1 VTPPRP
7 RLSHDQRLVLLALGA
22 VAPGAALALILLW
35 TGDHTPR
42 TQWTLTI
49 AMLLIVGG
57 FLGSLRARVIMPLQT
72 VANLLSALREGDF
85 SIRARGSRRADPLYD
100 LHAEVNALAE
110 MLRGQRLDSLE
121 ATALL
126 RKVMAEL
133 DVAVFT
139 FDERR
144 RLQLVNHAGE
154 RLLGSPAER
163 LLDRHAAELDMDH
176 WLESDAPRIEP
187 IALPGATGRWEVRH
201 TPFRQRGLPHH
212 LVVLTDVSK
221 PLRDEERAAW
231 QRLIRVLGHEL
242 NNSLAPIKS
251 IAGSLGSLVQRN
263 PKPEDW
269 ETDLGRGLGVI
280 ATRAEA
286 LSRFM
291 SAYAQL
297 ARLPAPTPRA
307 VHVSTLVERV
317 VRLDTRRPVT
327 IIGGPDLTIE
337 ADGDQIEQ
345 LVINLLKN
353 ASDAASETAGG
364 ISVEWSRVPG
374 SLPPALE
381 LVVEDEGPGLSN
393 TANLFVP
400 FFTTKPGGSGIGLV
414 LCRQIA
420 EAHDGALT
428 LGNREDVRGCRA
440 VLRLPIGSPRA
451 AGPSKADRI
460 S

>member
-1 VTPPRP
+1 MTPPRT

-22 VAPGAALALILLW
+22 LAPSAILALVLLW
-35 TGDHTPR
+35 TGDHHPR
-42 TQWTLTI
+42 TQWTLTVTL
-49 AMLLIVGG
+49 AVLAAG
-57 FLGSLRARVIMPLQT
+57 FLASLRARVIMPLQT

-154 RLLGSPAER
+154 RLLGAPAER
-163 LLDRHAAELDMDH
+163 LLDRHAAELEMDQ
-176 WLESDAPRIEP
+176 WLDSGGPRIEP

-251 IAGSLGSLVQRN
+251 IAGSLGSLVQRE
-263 PKPEDW
+263 PRPSDW
-269 ETDLGRGLGVI
+269 EVDLGRGLGVI

-291 SAYAQL
+291 AAYAQL
-297 ARLPAPTPRA
+297 ARLPAPSPRPVRVGA
-307 VHVSTLVERV
+307 LVERV
-317 VRLDTRRPVT
+317 ARLDQRRPVAVERRAR
-327 IIGGPDLTIE
+327 PDHRGRRRPDRAA
-337 ADGDQIEQ
+337 ADQPAQERDRRGVRDGRRRQRR
-345 LVINLLKN
+345 LVAGAGL
-353 ASDAASETAGG
+353 DAAGLRAH
-364 ISVEWSRVPG
+364 RRRRRPR
-374 SLPPALE
+374 PLE
-381 LVVEDEGPGLSN
+381 HQQPV
-393 TANLFVP
+393 
-400 FFTTKPGGSGIGLV
+400 
-414 LCRQIA
+414 
-420 EAHDGALT
+420 
-428 LGNREDVRGCRA
+428 RA
-440 VLRLPIGSPRA
+440 VLHHQAGRIRASAWCSAGRSPRRTTA
-451 AGPSKADRI
+451 R
-460 S
+460 

>member
-1 VTPPRP
+1 LTPPRT

-22 VAPGAALALILLW
+22 VAPGALLALVLLW
-35 TGDHTPR
+35 TGDHHPR
-42 TQWTLTI
+42 TQWTLT
-49 AMLLIVGG
+49 ATMLILVVG
-57 FLGSLRARVIMPLQT
+57 FLASLRARVVMPLQT

-85 SIRARGSRRADPLYD
+85 SIRARGSRRADALFD

-139 FDERR
+139 FDEKR

-154 RLLGSPAER
+154 RLLGAPAER

-212 LVVLTDVSK
+212 LVVLTDVST

-251 IAGSLGSLVQRN
+251 IAGSLGSLVQRD
-263 PKPEDW
+263 PKPPDW
-269 ETDLGRGLGVI
+269 ESDLGRGLGVI

-291 SAYAQL
+291 AAYAQL
-297 ARLPAPTPRA
+297 ARLPAPTLRP
-307 VHVSTLVERV
+307 VPVGTLVERV
-317 VRLDTRRPVT
+317 ARLDTRIAVT
-327 IIGGPDLTIE
+327 VAGGPELVIE
-337 ADGDQIEQ
+337 ADTDQLEQ
-345 LVINLLKN
+345 LLINLLKN
-353 ASDAASETAGG
+353 AIDAASETRGGVVIGWARVAG
-364 ISVEWSRVPG
+364 SM
-374 SLPPALE
+374 PPAFE
-381 LVVEDEGPGLSN
+381 VTIEDEGPGLSN

-420 EAHDGALT
+420 EAHGGALT
-428 LGNREDVRGCRA
+428 LQNRDDARGCRA
-440 VLRLPIGSPRA
+440 VLRLPIGRA
-451 AGPSKADRI
+451 AAAG
-460 S
+460 

>member
-1 VTPPRP
+1 VTPPRT

-22 VAPGAALALILLW
+22 LAPSAAVALVLLW
-35 TGDHTPR
+35 TGDHHPR

-49 AMLLIVGG
+49 TLAVLAAG
-57 FLGSLRARVIMPLQT
+57 FLASMRARVIMPLQT
-72 VANLLSALREGDF
+72 VANLLSALREGDY
-85 SIRARGSRRADPLYD
+85 SIRARGSRRADPLYE

-139 FDERR
+139 FDERQ

-154 RLLGSPAER
+154 RLLGAPAER
-163 LLDRHAAELDMDH
+163 LLDRHAAELEMDQ
-176 WLESDAPRIEP
+176 WLDSGGPRIEP

-251 IAGSLGSLVQRN
+251 IAGSLGSLVQRE
-263 PKPEDW
+263 PRPSDW
-269 ETDLGRGLGVI
+269 EVDLGRGLGVI

-291 SAYAQL
+291 TAYAQL
-297 ARLPAPTPRA
+297 ARLPAPSPGPVRVRA
-307 VHVSTLVERV
+307 LVERV
-317 VRLDTRRPVT
+317 ARLDQRRPVAVE
-327 IIGGPDLTIE
+327 GGPDLTIE
-337 ADGDQIEQ
+337 ADADQIEQ

-353 ASDAASETAGG
+353 AIDAASETAGG
-364 ISVEWSRVPG
+364 VSVSWSRVPG
-374 SLPPALE
+374 SRPPAFE
-381 LVVEDEGPGLSN
+381 LTVDDEGPGLSN
-393 TANLFVP
+393 TNNLFVP

-420 EAHDGALT
+420 EAHDGALA
-428 LGNREDVRGCRA
+428 LENRADARGCRA
-440 VLRLPIGSPRA
+440 VLRLPIGRPTLTSPRA
-451 AGPSKADRI
+451 RR
-460 S
+460 

>member
-1 VTPPRP
+1 MTPPRT

-22 VAPGAALALILLW
+22 LAPSATLALVLLW
-35 TGDHTPR
+35 TGDHHPR

-49 AMLLIVGG
+49 TLAVLAAG
-57 FLGSLRARVIMPLQT
+57 FLASLRARVIMPLQT

-154 RLLGSPAER
+154 RLLGAPAER
-163 LLDRHAAELDMDH
+163 LLDRHAAELEMDH
-176 WLESDAPRIEP
+176 WLDSGGPRIEP

-251 IAGSLGSLVQRN
+251 IAGSLGSLVQRE
-263 PKPEDW
+263 PRPSDW
-269 ETDLGRGLGVI
+269 EVDLGRGLGVI

-291 SAYAQL
+291 AAYAQL
-297 ARLPAPTPRA
+297 ARLPAID
-307 VHVSTLVERV
+307 L
-317 VRLDTRRPVT
+317 
-327 IIGGPDLTIE
+327 IG
-337 ADGDQIEQ
+337 
-345 LVINLLKN
+345 
-353 ASDAASETAGG
+353 ASE
-364 ISVEWSRVPG
+364 
-374 SLPPALE
+374 
-381 LVVEDEGPGLSN
+381 
-393 TANLFVP
+393 LF
-400 FFTTKPGGSGIGLV
+400 S
-414 LCRQIA
+414 
-420 EAHDGALT
+420 
-428 LGNREDVRGCRA
+428 
-440 VLRLPIGSPRA
+440 S
-451 AGPSKADRI
+451 
-460 S
+460 

>member
-1 VTPPRP
+1 MTPPRT

-22 VAPGAALALILLW
+22 VAPSAILAMVLLW
-35 TGDHTPR
+35 TGDHHPR
-42 TQWTLTI
+42 TQWTLTVTL
-49 AMLLIVGG
+49 AVLAFG
-57 FLGSLRARVIMPLQT
+57 FLASLRARVIMPLQT

-154 RLLGSPAER
+154 RLLGAPAER
-163 LLDRHAAELDMDH
+163 LLDRHASELEMDH
-176 WLESDAPRIEP
+176 WLDSDGPRIEP

-251 IAGSLGSLVQRN
+251 IAGSLGSLVQRE
-263 PKPEDW
+263 PRPADW
-269 ETDLGRGLGVI
+269 EVDLGRGLGVI

-291 SAYAQL
+291 TAYAQL
-297 ARLPAPTPRA
+297 ARLPAPSPGPVRVGA
-307 VHVSTLVERV
+307 LVERV
-317 VRLDTRRPVT
+317 ARLDQRRPIAVE
-327 IIGGPDLTIE
+327 GGPDLTIE
-337 ADGDQIEQ
+337 ADADQIEQ
-345 LVINLLKN
+345 LLINLLKN
-353 ASDAASETAGG
+353 AIDAASETSGG
-364 ISVEWSRVPG
+364 VSVSWSRVPG
-374 SLPPALE
+374 TMPPAFE
-381 LVVEDEGPGLSN
+381 LTVDDEGPGLSN
-393 TANLFVP
+393 TSNLFVP
-400 FFTTKPGGSGIGLV
+400 FFTTKPGGTGIGLV

-420 EAHDGALT
+420 EAHEGALT
-428 LGNREDVRGCRA
+428 LENRTDVRGCRA
-440 VLRLPIGSPRA
+440 VLRLPIGHPSRVA
-451 AGPSKADRI
+451 AGR
-460 S
+460 

>member
-1 VTPPRP
+1 VTGPRT

-22 VAPGAALALILLW
+22 VAPGAIIALVLLW
-35 TGDHTPR
+35 TGNHHPR

-49 AMLLIVGG
+49 AMLLVIGG
-57 FLGSLRARVIMPLQT
+57 FLASLRARVIMPLQT

-85 SIRARGSRRADPLYD
+85 SIRARGSRRADPLHD

-154 RLLGSPAER
+154 RLLGAPAER
-163 LLDRHAAELDMDH
+163 LLDRHAAELGLDR
-176 WLESDAPRIEP
+176 WLESDVPRIEP
-187 IALPGATGRWEVRH
+187 LALPGATGRWEVRH

-251 IAGSLGSLVQRN
+251 IAGSLSSLVQRE
-263 PKPEDW
+263 PRPADW
-269 ETDLGRGLGVI
+269 EADLGRGLGVI
-280 ATRAEA
+280 STRAEA

-291 SAYAQL
+291 AAYAQL
-297 ARLPAPTPRA
+297 ARLPAPTPGPVRVA
-307 VHVSTLVERV
+307 SLVERV
-317 VRLDTRRPVT
+317 SRLDTRVPVAVK
-327 IIGGPDLTIE
+327 GGPDLTID
-337 ADGDQIEQ
+337 ADADQLEQ
-345 LVINLLKN
+345 LLINLLKN
-353 ASDAASETAGG
+353 AIDAAGETAGG
-364 ISVEWSRVPG
+364 VTIGWTRVPL
-374 SLPPALE
+374 SIPPAIE
-381 LVVEDEGPGLSN
+381 ITVDDEGPGLSN

-420 EAHDGALT
+420 EAHGGALT
-428 LGNREDVRGCRA
+428 LRNRESTRGCRA
-440 VLRLPIGSPRA
+440 SLRLPVGT
-451 AGPSKADRI
+451 AGVELR
-460 S
+460 

>member
-1 VTPPRP
+1 VTPPRT

-22 VAPGAALALILLW
+22 VAPGAILALVLLW
-35 TGDHTPR
+35 TGDHNPR

-49 AMLLIVGG
+49 AMAILVAG
-57 FLGSLRARVIMPLQT
+57 FLASLRARVIMPLQT

-85 SIRARGSRRADPLYD
+85 SIRARGSRRADPLHD

-154 RLLGSPAER
+154 RLLGAPGER
-163 LLDRHAAELDMDH
+163 LLDRHAAELGLDR
-176 WLESDAPRIEP
+176 WLESDVPRIEP
-187 IALPGATGRWEVRH
+187 LALPGATGRWEVRH

-251 IAGSLGSLVQRN
+251 IAGSLGSLVQRE
-263 PKPEDW
+263 PRAADW
-269 ETDLGRGLGVI
+269 ETDLERGLGVI
-280 ATRAEA
+280 ATRAES

-291 SAYAQL
+291 AAYAQL
-297 ARLPAPTPRA
+297 ARLPAPSPGPVRVGVLA
-307 VHVSTLVERV
+307 ERLA
-317 VRLDTRRPVT
+317 RLDTRVQVRVA
-327 IIGGPDLTIE
+327 GGPDLTIE
-337 ADGDQIEQ
+337 ADADQLEQ
-345 LVINLLKN
+345 LLINLLKN
-353 ASDAASETAGG
+353 AIDAAGETGG
-364 ISVEWSRVPG
+364 GVTIGWARVPAAV
-374 SLPPALE
+374 PAAIE
-381 LVVEDEGPGLSN
+381 ITVDDEGPGLSN

-420 EAHDGALT
+420 EAHGGALT
-428 LGNREDVRGCRA
+428 LRNREGTRGCRA
-440 VLRLPIGSPRA
+440 ALRLPIGSA
-451 AGPSKADRI
+451 AADLR
-460 S
+460 

>member
-1 VTPPRP
+1 LTPPRT

-22 VAPGAALALILLW
+22 VAPGAIIALVLLW
-35 TGDHTPR
+35 TGNHHPR
-42 TQWTLTI
+42 TQWTLTV
-49 AMLLIVGG
+49 AMLIVVAG
-57 FLGSLRARVIMPLQT
+57 FLASLRARVIMPLQT

-85 SIRARGSRRADPLYD
+85 SIRARGSRRADPLHD

-133 DVAVFT
+133 DSAVFT

-144 RLQLVNHAGE
+144 CLQLVNHAGE
-154 RLLGSPAER
+154 RLLGAPAER
-163 LLDRHAAELDMDH
+163 LLDRNAAELGLDR
-176 WLESDAPRIEP
+176 WLESDVPRIEP
-187 IALPGATGRWEVRH
+187 LTLPGATGRWEVRH

-251 IAGSLGSLVQRN
+251 IAGSLSSLVQRE
-263 PKPEDW
+263 PRPDDW
-269 ETDLGRGLGVI
+269 EADLGRGLGVI

-291 SAYAQL
+291 AAYAQL
-297 ARLPAPTPRA
+297 ARLPAPSPGPIRVA
-307 VHVSTLVERV
+307 TLVERV
-317 VRLDTRRPVT
+317 ARLDTRVRVAVKS
-327 IIGGPDLTIE
+327 GPDLTIA
-337 ADGDQIEQ
+337 ADADQLEQ
-345 LVINLLKN
+345 LLINLLKN
-353 ASDAASETAGG
+353 AIDAAGETGG
-364 ISVEWSRVPG
+364 GVAIGWTRVPL
-374 SLPPALE
+374 SIPPAIE
-381 LVVEDEGPGLSN
+381 ITVDDEGPGLSN

-420 EAHDGALT
+420 EAHGGALT
-428 LGNREDVRGCRA
+428 LRNREGARGCRA
-440 VLRLPIGSPRA
+440 SLRLPVGTA
-451 AGPSKADRI
+451 ADLR
-460 S
+460 

>member
-1 VTPPRP
+1 MV
-7 RLSHDQRLVLLALGA
+7 
-22 VAPGAALALILLW
+22 LLW
-35 TGDHTPR
+35 TGDHNPR

-49 AMLLIVGG
+49 SMLLLVAG
-57 FLGSLRARVIMPLQT
+57 FVASLRARVIMPLQT

-85 SIRARGSRRADPLYD
+85 SIRARGSRRTDPLYD

-154 RLLGSPAER
+154 RLLGAPAER
-163 LLDRHAAELDMDH
+163 LLDRHAAELGLDR
-176 WLESDAPRIEP
+176 WLGSDVPRIEEL
-187 IALPGATGRWEVRH
+187 ALPSATGRFEVRH

-251 IAGSLGSLVQRN
+251 IAGSLGSLVHRT
-263 PKPEDW
+263 PRPADW

-291 SAYAQL
+291 AAYAQL
-297 ARLPAPTPRA
+297 ARLPAPSPRP

-317 VRLDTRRPVT
+317 ARLDLRIPVAVVP
-327 IIGGPDLTIE
+327 GPELTVE
-337 ADGDQIEQ
+337 VDPDQLEQ
-345 LVINLLKN
+345 LLINLLKN
-353 ASDAASETAGG
+353 AIDAAAETAGG
-364 ISVEWSRVPG
+364 VRIGWSRVPA
-374 SLPPALE
+374 SMPPALE
-381 LVVEDEGPGLSN
+381 IAIDDEGPGLSN

-420 EAHDGALT
+420 EAHGGSLT
-428 LGNREDVRGCRA
+428 LEDRDDVRGCHA
-440 VLRLPIGSPRA
+440 VLRLPLGRA
-451 AGPSKADRI
+451 AQADRI

>member
-1 VTPPRP
+1 MTAPRT

-22 VAPGAALALILLW
+22 VAPSALVALVLLW
-35 TGDHTPR
+35 TGDHHPR
-42 TQWTLTI
+42 TQWTLTSTL
-49 AMLLIVGG
+49 ALLAGG
-57 FLGSLRARVIMPLQT
+57 FLASLRARVIMPLQT

-154 RLLGSPAER
+154 RLLGAPAER
-163 LLDRHAAELDMDH
+163 LLDRHAAELDMDQ
-176 WLESDAPRIEP
+176 WLDSGAPRIEP

-212 LVVLTDVSK
+212 LLVLTDVSK

-251 IAGSLGSLVQRN
+251 IAGSLGSLVQRE
-263 PKPEDW
+263 PRPDDW
-269 ETDLGRGLGVI
+269 EIDLSRGLSVI

-291 SAYAQL
+291 AAYAQL
-297 ARLPAPTPRA
+297 ARLPAPTPRPIRVA
-307 VHVSTLVERV
+307 ALVERV
-317 VRLDTRRPVT
+317 ARLDTRRPVLLE
-327 IIGGPDLTIE
+327 GGPDLTIE

-345 LVINLLKN
+345 LLINLVKN
-353 ASDAASETAGG
+353 AIDAAMETAGG
-364 ISVEWSRVPG
+364 VSVGWSRVAG
-374 SLPPALE
+374 SMPPAFE
-381 LVVEDEGPGLSN
+381 LTVEDEGPGLSN

-428 LGNREDVRGCRA
+428 LENRTDVRGCRA
-440 VLRLPIGSPRA
+440 TLRLPIGRPLTA
-451 AGPSKADRI
+451 AADG
-460 S
+460 

>member
-1 VTPPRP
+1 M
-7 RLSHDQRLVLLALGA
+7 LAA
-22 VAPGAALALILLW
+22 
-35 TGDHTPR
+35 
-42 TQWTLTI
+42 
-49 AMLLIVGG
+49 G
-57 FLGSLRARVIMPLQT
+57 FLASLRARVIMPLQT

-110 MLRGQRLDSLE
+110 MLRGQRLDALE

-154 RLLGSPAER
+154 RLLGAPAER
-163 LLDRHAAELDMDH
+163 LLDRHAAEL
-176 WLESDAPRIEP
+176 EIGSVARSGGPRIEP

-251 IAGSLGSLVQRN
+251 IAGSLGSLVQRE
-263 PKPEDW
+263 PRPSDW
-269 ETDLGRGLGVI
+269 EDDLGRGLGVI

-291 SAYAQL
+291 AAYAQL
-297 ARLPAPTPRA
+297 ARLPAPSPGPVRVGA
-307 VHVSTLVERV
+307 LVERV
-317 VRLDTRRPVT
+317 ARLDQRRPVAVE
-327 IIGGPDLTIE
+327 GGPDLTIE
-337 ADGDQIEQ
+337 ADADQLEQ
-345 LVINLLKN
+345 LLINLLKN
-353 ASDAASETAGG
+353 AIDAASETAGG
-364 ISVEWSRVPG
+364 VSVGWSRVPG
-374 SLPPALE
+374 SMPPAFE
-381 LVVEDEGPGLSN
+381 LTVEDEGPGLSN

-400 FFTTKPGGSGIGLV
+400 FFTTKPGGSASAWCCAG
-414 LCRQIA
+414 R
-420 EAHDGALT
+420 
-428 LGNREDVRGCRA
+428 
-440 VLRLPIGSPRA
+440 SPRRTA
-451 AGPSKADRI
+451 AR
-460 S
+460 

>member
-1 VTPPRP
+1 MTPPP
-7 RLSHDQRLVLLALGA
+7 TRLSHDQRLVLLALGA
-22 VAPGAALALILLW
+22 VAPGAIIALVLLW

-49 AMLLIVGG
+49 TMLLIVVG
-57 FLGSLRARVIMPLQT
+57 FLASLRARVIMPLQT

-85 SIRARGSRRADPLYD
+85 SIRARGSRRADPLHD

-139 FDERR
+139 FDEKR
-144 RLQLVNHAGE
+144 RLQLVNQAGE
-154 RLLGSPAER
+154 RLLGSSVER
-163 LLDRHAAELDMDH
+163 LLDRHAGELGFDQ
-176 WLESDAPRIEP
+176 WLASDAPHIE
-187 IALPGATGRWEVRH
+187 ALTFPGATGRWEIRH
-201 TPFRQRGLPHH
+201 TPFRSRGLPHH

-231 QRLIRVLGHEL
+231 QRLIRVIGHEL

-251 IAGSLGSLVQRN
+251 IAGSLGMLVQRE
-263 PKPEDW
+263 PRPDDW

-280 ATRAEA
+280 AARAEA

-291 SAYAQL
+291 AAYARL
-297 ARLPAPTPRA
+297 ARLPAPSPRP
-307 VHVSTLVERV
+307 VHVATLVERIA
-317 VRLDTRRPVT
+317 RLDTRLPVVVEP
-327 IIGGPDLTIE
+327 GPDLTIE
-337 ADGDQIEQ
+337 VDADQLEQ
-345 LVINLLKN
+345 LLINLLKN
-353 ASDAASETAGG
+353 AIDAATETAG
-364 ISVEWSRVPG
+364 SVRIGWSRLPG
-374 SLPPALE
+374 IIAPAIE
-381 LVVEDEGPGLSN
+381 IAIDDEGPGLSN

-420 EAHDGALT
+420 EAHGGSLT
-428 LGNREDVRGCRA
+428 LANRTDVRGCHA
-440 VLRLPIGSPRA
+440 ALRLPVGRPA
-451 AGPSKADRI
+451 AGADL
-460 S
+460 

>member
-1 VTPPRP
+1 MTPPRT

-22 VAPGAALALILLW
+22 LAPSALVAMVLLW
-35 TGDHTPR
+35 TGDHHPR
-42 TQWTLTI
+42 TQWTLTVTL
-49 AMLLIVGG
+49 AVLAFG
-57 FLGSLRARVIMPLQT
+57 FLASLRARVIMPLQT

-154 RLLGSPAER
+154 RLLGAPAER
-163 LLDRHAAELDMDH
+163 LLDRHASELEMDH
-176 WLESDAPRIEP
+176 WLDSDGPRIEP

-251 IAGSLGSLVQRN
+251 IAGSLGSLVQRE
-263 PKPEDW
+263 PRPADW
-269 ETDLGRGLGVI
+269 EVDLGRGLGVI

-291 SAYAQL
+291 TAYAQL
-297 ARLPAPTPRA
+297 ARLPAPSPGPVRVGA
-307 VHVSTLVERV
+307 LVERV
-317 VRLDTRRPVT
+317 ARLDQRRPIAVE
-327 IIGGPDLTIE
+327 GGPDLTIE
-337 ADGDQIEQ
+337 ADADQIEQ
-345 LVINLLKN
+345 LLINLLKN
-353 ASDAASETAGG
+353 AIDAASETSGG
-364 ISVEWSRVPG
+364 VSVSWSRVPG
-374 SLPPALE
+374 TMPPAFE
-381 LVVEDEGPGLSN
+381 LTVDDEGPGLSN
-393 TANLFVP
+393 TSNLFVP
-400 FFTTKPGGSGIGLV
+400 FFTTKPGGTGIGLA
-414 LCRQIA
+414 LSRQIA
-420 EAHDGALT
+420 EAHGGTLT
-428 LGNREDVRGCRA
+428 LDSREGSSGCRA
-440 VLRLPIGSPRA
+440 RLKLPARA
-451 AGPSKADRI
+451 AEPA
-460 S
+460 

>member
-22 VAPGAALALILLW
+22 LAPSALLAMVLLW
-35 TGDHTPR
+35 TGDHHPR
-42 TQWTLTI
+42 TQWTLTVTL
-49 AMLLIVGG
+49 AVLAAG
-57 FLGSLRARVIMPLQT
+57 FLASMRARVIMPLQT

-154 RLLGSPAER
+154 RLLGAPAER
-163 LLDRHAAELDMDH
+163 LLDRHASELEMDH
-176 WLESDAPRIEP
+176 WLDSGGPRIEP

-251 IAGSLGSLVQRN
+251 IAGSLGSLVQRE
-263 PKPEDW
+263 PRPADW
-269 ETDLGRGLGVI
+269 EVDLGRGLGVI

-291 SAYAQL
+291 TAYAQL
-297 ARLPAPTPRA
+297 ARLPAPSPGPVRVGA
-307 VHVSTLVERV
+307 LVERV
-317 VRLDTRRPVT
+317 ARLDQRRPVAVE
-327 IIGGPDLTIE
+327 GGPDLTIE

-345 LVINLLKN
+345 LLINLLKN
-353 ASDAASETAGG
+353 AIDAASETSGG
-364 ISVEWSRVPG
+364 VSVSWTRVPG
-374 SLPPALE
+374 SMPPAFE
-381 LVVEDEGPGLSN
+381 LTVDDEGPGLSN
-393 TANLFVP
+393 TSNLFVP
-400 FFTTKPGGSGIGLV
+400 FFTTKPGGTGIGLV

-428 LGNREDVRGCRA
+428 LENRSDVRGCRA
-440 VLRLPIGSPRA
+440 VLRLPIGHPSRVA
-451 AGPSKADRI
+451 AGR
-460 S
+460 

>member
-1 VTPPRP
+1 MTPPRL
-7 RLSHDQRLVLLALGA
+7 RLSHDQRLVVLALGA
-22 VAPGAALALILLW
+22 AAPGTMLALILLW
-35 TGDHTPR
+35 TGDHHPR
-42 TQWTLTI
+42 TQWTLTV
-49 AMLLIVGG
+49 ATLLIVMG
-57 FLGSLRARVIMPLQT
+57 FIASLRARVIMPLQT

-85 SIRARGSRRADPLYD
+85 SIRARGSRRADALYD

-154 RLLGSPAER
+154 RLLGAPAER
-163 LLDRHAAELDMDH
+163 LLDREAVELDFDR
-176 WLESDAPRIEP
+176 WLESDAPRIETL
-187 IALPGATGRWEVRH
+187 ALPGATGRWEIRH

-251 IAGSLGSLVQRN
+251 IAGSLSSLVQRE
-263 PKPEDW
+263 PRPADW
-269 ETDLGRGLGVI
+269 ETDLGRGLVVI

-291 SAYAQL
+291 AAYAQL
-297 ARLPAPTPRA
+297 ARLPAPTPTPVRVA
-307 VHVSTLVERV
+307 ALVERV
-317 VRLDTRRPVT
+317 ARLDTRIPVT
-327 IIGGPDLTIE
+327 VVSGPDLTIE
-337 ADGDQIEQ
+337 ADADQIEH
-345 LVINLLKN
+345 LLINLLKN
-353 ASDAASETAGG
+353 AIDAASETGG
-364 ISVEWSRVPG
+364 GVAIGWTRLSGAVP
-374 SLPPALE
+374 SALE
-381 LVVEDEGPGLSN
+381 VIVEDEGPGLSN

-428 LGNREDVRGCRA
+428 LENRTDVRGCRA
-440 VLRLPIGSPRA
+440 LLRLPIESARRPA
-451 AGPSKADRI
+451 
-460 S
+460 

>member
-1 VTPPRP
+1 MTPPRP

-22 VAPGAALALILLW
+22 VAPGAILALVLLW
-35 TGDHTPR
+35 TGDHNPR

-49 AMLLIVGG
+49 AMLLIVAG
-57 FLGSLRARVIMPLQT
+57 FIGSLRARVIMPLQT

-154 RLLGSPAER
+154 RLLGAPAER
-163 LLDRHAAELDMDH
+163 LLDRHAAELGMDQ

-263 PKPEDW
+263 PKPDDW
-269 ETDLGRGLGVI
+269 ESDLGRGLGVI

-297 ARLPAPTPRA
+297 ARLPAPKPRP
-307 VHVSTLVERV
+307 VHVPTLVERV
-317 VRLDTRRPVT
+317 VRLDTRRPVA
-327 IIGGPDLTIE
+327 IEGGPDLTID

-345 LVINLLKN
+345 LLINLVKN
-353 ASDAASETAGG
+353 AIDAASETAGG
-364 ISVEWSRVPG
+364 VSVAWSRVPG
-374 SLPPALE
+374 SHPPAME
-381 LVVEDEGPGLSN
+381 LTVEDEGPGLSN

-428 LGNREDVRGCRA
+428 LANREDVRGCRA
-440 VLRLPIGSPRA
+440 TLRLPVGRPIA
-451 AGPSKADRI
+451 APDA
-460 S
+460 

>member
-1 VTPPRP
+1 
-7 RLSHDQRLVLLALGA
+7 
-22 VAPGAALALILLW
+22 
-35 TGDHTPR
+35 
-42 TQWTLTI
+42 
-49 AMLLIVGG
+49 MLG
-57 FLGSLRARVIMPLQT
+57 FLASLRARVIMPLQT

-85 SIRARGSRRADPLYD
+85 SIRARGSRRADPLHD

-154 RLLGSPAER
+154 RLLGITRRAPAR
-163 LLDRHAAELDMDH
+163 SHAAELGLDPLARVGRAAH
-176 WLESDAPRIEP
+176 RARSRF
-187 IALPGATGRWEVRH
+187 PGATGRWEVRH

-251 IAGSLGSLVQRN
+251 IAGSLGSLVHRE
-263 PKPEDW
+263 PRPADW

-291 SAYAQL
+291 AAYAQL
-297 ARLPAPTPRA
+297 ARLPAPRRGPCTSP
-307 VHVSTLVERV
+307 TLVERV
-317 VRLDTRRPVT
+317 ARLDTACPV
-327 IIGGPDLTIE
+327 
-337 ADGDQIEQ
+337 
-345 LVINLLKN
+345 VV
-353 ASDAASETAGG
+353 DA
-364 ISVEWSRVPG
+364 
-374 SLPPALE
+374 
-381 LVVEDEGPGLSN
+381 GPGPRPSRP
-393 TANLFVP
+393 TA
-400 FFTTKPGGSGIGLV
+400 
-414 LCRQIA
+414 
-420 EAHDGALT
+420 
-428 LGNREDVRGCRA
+428 
-440 VLRLPIGSPRA
+440 
-451 AGPSKADRI
+451 I
-460 S
+460 SSSSC

>member
-1 VTPPRP
+1 MTPPRT

-22 VAPGAALALILLW
+22 VAPGAIIALVLLW
-35 TGDHTPR
+35 TGNHHPR

-49 AMLLIVGG
+49 AMLLVVGG
-57 FLGSLRARVIMPLQT
+57 FLASLRARVIMPLQT

-85 SIRARGSRRADPLYD
+85 SIRARGSRRADPLHD

-133 DVAVFT
+133 DAAIFT

-154 RLLGSPAER
+154 RLFGAPAER
-163 LLDRHAAELDMDH
+163 LLDRDAAELGLDR
-176 WLESDAPRIEP
+176 WLESDVPRIEP
-187 IALPGATGRWEVRH
+187 LALPGATGRWEVRH

-251 IAGSLGSLVQRN
+251 IAGSLSSLVQRE
-263 PKPEDW
+263 PRPADW
-269 ETDLGRGLGVI
+269 EVDLGRGLGVI
-280 ATRAEA
+280 STRAEA

-291 SAYAQL
+291 AAYAQL
-297 ARLPAPTPRA
+297 ARLPAPTPGPVRVA
-307 VHVSTLVERV
+307 SLVERV
-317 VRLDTRRPVT
+317 ARLDMRVPVAVRS
-327 IIGGPDLTIE
+327 GPDLTID
-337 ADGDQIEQ
+337 ADADQLEQ
-345 LVINLLKN
+345 LLINLLKN
-353 ASDAASETAGG
+353 AIDAAGETGG
-364 ISVEWSRVPG
+364 GVTIGWTRVPL
-374 SLPPALE
+374 SIPPAIE
-381 LVVEDEGPGLSN
+381 ITVDDEGPGLSN

-420 EAHDGALT
+420 EAHGGALT
-428 LGNREDVRGCRA
+428 LRNREGARGCRA
-440 VLRLPIGSPRA
+440 SLRLPVGT
-451 AGPSKADRI
+451 AGADLR
-460 S
+460 

>member
-1 VTPPRP
+1 MTPPRT

-22 VAPGAALALILLW
+22 LAPSAILALVLLW
-35 TGDHTPR
+35 TGDHHPR
-42 TQWTLTI
+42 TQWTLTVTL
-49 AMLLIVGG
+49 AVLAAG
-57 FLGSLRARVIMPLQT
+57 FLASLRARVIMPLQT

-154 RLLGSPAER
+154 RLLGAPAER
-163 LLDRHAAELDMDH
+163 LLDRHAAELEMDQ
-176 WLESDAPRIEP
+176 WLDSGGPRIEP

-251 IAGSLGSLVQRN
+251 IAGSLGSLVQR
-263 PKPEDW
+263 E
-269 ETDLGRGLGVI
+269 
-280 ATRAEA
+280 
-286 LSRFM
+286 
-291 SAYAQL
+291 
-297 ARLPAPTPRA
+297 PRA
-307 VHVSTLVERV
+307 VGLGSRSRARPRRHRDARRGAEPLHG
-317 VRLDTRRPVT
+317 RL
-327 IIGGPDLTIE
+327 
-337 ADGDQIEQ
+337 
-345 LVINLLKN
+345 
-353 ASDAASETAGG
+353 
-364 ISVEWSRVPG
+364 
-374 SLPPALE
+374 
-381 LVVEDEGPGLSN
+381 
-393 TANLFVP
+393 
-400 FFTTKPGGSGIGLV
+400 
-414 LCRQIA
+414 
-420 EAHDGALT
+420 
-428 LGNREDVRGCRA
+428 
-440 VLRLPIGSPRA
+440 RA
-451 AGPSKADRI
+451 AGAPAGAEPAVRCASGRWSNGWRGSTSGVRSPSTAGPT
-460 S
+460 

>member
-1 VTPPRP
+1 VTPPRT

-22 VAPGAALALILLW
+22 VAPGAILGLVLLW
-35 TGDHTPR
+35 TGDHHPR
-42 TQWTLTI
+42 TQWTLTVT
-49 AMLLIVGG
+49 MLVLVIG
-57 FLGSLRARVIMPLQT
+57 FLASLRARVIMPLQT

-85 SIRARGSRRADPLYD
+85 SIRARGSRRADPLHE
-100 LHAEVNALAE
+100 LHGEVNALAE

-139 FDERR
+139 FDEKR

-154 RLLGSPAER
+154 RLLGAPAER
-163 LLDRHAAELDMDH
+163 LLDRHAVELDMGH

-251 IAGSLGSLVQRN
+251 IAGSLGTLVQRE
-263 PKPEDW
+263 PKPPDW

-291 SAYAQL
+291 TAYAQL
-297 ARLPAPTPRA
+297 ARLPLPTPGPVPVA
-307 VHVSTLVERV
+307 TLVERV
-317 VRLDTRRPVT
+317 ARLDTRRPVAVV
-327 IIGGPDLTIE
+327 GGPDVIIE
-337 ADGDQIEQ
+337 ADGDQIEH
-345 LVINLLKN
+345 LLINLLKN
-353 ASDAASETAGG
+353 AIDAASETNGG
-364 ISVEWSRVPG
+364 VSVGWSRLAW
-374 SLPPALE
+374 STPPAIE
-381 LVVEDEGPGLSN
+381 LTIDDEGPGLSN

-420 EAHDGALT
+420 EAHGGALT
-428 LGNREDVRGCRA
+428 LENHDGAPGCRA
-440 VLRLPIGSPRA
+440 VLRLPIGRPA
-451 AGPSKADRI
+451 AVAVD
-460 S
+460 